1 MWHVDARAGGQPVCA
16 QRQLGQ
22 HRLGETT
29 AQPPP
34 HVLRRGILGEVLHSR
49 LSAALTS
56 CSATTQRNG
65 CSGRAAL
72 KGPQWQPLRDA
83 LSLAKGTLRCMEL
96 AVNHDLLEADD
107 PLCPLFA
114 QQLLGI
120 GGSRLG
126 RLPGGSD
133 DVAGDQPNWQ
143 LVWRLLG
150 SHPHVSAV
158 ASKAAGILEWCCS
171 QRVPA
176 VQEAVLPLL
185 LGCGPGQELVAMMQ
199 LGSLQSASPFH
210 KVRAALLC
218 RAM

>member
-1 MWHVDARAGGQPVCA
+1 MRAASLSVHSVSWDCIA
-16 QRQLGQ
+16 LHSCR
-22 HRLGETT
+22 GETT
-29 AQPPP
+29 AQPLPR
-34 HVLRRGILGEVLHSR
+34 VLCRGILGEVLHSR

-65 CSGRAAL
+65 CCARAASNA
-72 KGPQWQPLRDA
+72 PQWQPLRDA

-96 AVNHDLLEADD
+96 AVNHGLLEADD

-114 QQLLGI
+114 QQLLGS
-120 GGSRLG
+120 GGSMRG
-126 RLPGGSD
+126 GLPGGSVD
-133 DVAGDQPNWQ
+133 AAGEEPNLQ

-171 QRVPA
+171 QRVPS

-199 LGSLQSASPFH
+199 RGSLQSASPFH

-218 RAM
+218 RTM